1 MVPQLEYGGGHG
13 GGGGVHVVETID
25 LCDDDD
31 DEDEK
36 KPILAGSRD
45 AIQCNLK
52 CHKKSM
58 KNINVKVKKCPWLA
72 RT

>member
-13 GGGGVHVVETID
+13 GHGGPHVVETID

-36 KPILAGSRD
+36 KPILAGSRPTRRKLERVC
-45 AIQCNLK
+45 ISVSGHNRLYLY
-52 CHKKSM
+52 
-58 KNINVKVKKCPWLA
+58 IL
-72 RT
+72 RIG